1 MNLEKFKIIRDKKD
15 NKNLKTFLNMNWNRL
30 QKKYKKK
37 GLLLFRCFEVNDLK
51 DFNQAIKSIHKKV
64 VNYTEGSTPRSKVK
78 GKIYTSTEISSKRQI
93 PLHNEMSYT
102 SQYPKN
108 LWFYAHKVS
117 AKGGYTTVADSSKIY
132 NQIPKKFKDKFE
144 KKKVMYIRKYG
155 VGFDLSWQKTFN
167 TESKKKVE
175 EYCKKRKIKFS
186 WIEKNKLITWQVHRF
201 SIYNK
206 FMNKRVWFNQAHLFH
221 NSNIDKK
228 TKILLKK
235 IFKKDF
241 YSRDSKFGDGSDIP
255 KDYFFQMNRILE
267 KNSLNIKW
275 KKNDILLINNL
286 AISHGRRKYSG
297 DRKVYVAM
305 TNDVA

>member
-1 MNLEKFKIIRDKKD
+1 MNLRNFKIVKSEKD
-15 NKNLKTFLNMNWNRL
+15 NKNLKFFLKSNWSKL
-30 QKKYKKK
+30 QKKYKKN
-37 GLLLFRCFEVNDLK
+37 GLLLFRGFDVKDLN

-117 AKGGYTTVADSSKIY
+117 SKGGYTTVADSSKIY
-132 NQIPKKFKDKFE
+132 KQIPKEFKNKFE

-155 VGFDLSWQKTFN
+155 IGFDLSWQKTFN
-167 TESKKKVE
+167 TQSKIKVE
-175 EYCKKRKIKFS
+175 EYCRKKKIKFS
-186 WIEKNKLITWQVHRF
+186 WTKKNNLVTWQVHRF

-206 FMNKRVWFNQAHLFH
+206 FLKKRIWFNQAHLFH
-221 NSNIDKK
+221 HSNIDKK
-228 TKILLKK
+228 KKILLKK
-235 IFKKDF
+235 IFKTNF

-255 KDYFFQMNRILE
+255 KDYFVKINRILE

-305 TNDVA
+305 TNDAA